1 MIRVIPLS
9 QLQDV
14 SLGGVFK
21 DINSSFSKKKKKE
34 EDINSG
40 LVQLHL
46 M

>member
-21 DINSSFSKKKKKE
+21 DINSGFSKNKKE